1 MANPTGLDHSPLR
14 VMHVLRAPLGGLYRH
29 VLDLSREQARRG
41 HAVGL
46 IVDAMTGGEAA
57 DRTLHQLE
65 PSLALGLSRVTRTT
79 RAVAR
84 AKPSASASKMYS
96 PAASCAKR

>member
-1 MANPTGLDHSPLR
+1 MAHQPGLDHAPLR

-46 IVDAMTGGEAA
+46 IVDASTGGDYA
-57 DRTLHQLE
+57 DRTLRDLA
-65 PSLALGLSRVTRTT
+65 PSLGLGLSRVPMHRTL
-79 RAVAR
+79 
-84 AKPSASASKMYS
+84 SLDYF
-96 PAASCAKR
+96 